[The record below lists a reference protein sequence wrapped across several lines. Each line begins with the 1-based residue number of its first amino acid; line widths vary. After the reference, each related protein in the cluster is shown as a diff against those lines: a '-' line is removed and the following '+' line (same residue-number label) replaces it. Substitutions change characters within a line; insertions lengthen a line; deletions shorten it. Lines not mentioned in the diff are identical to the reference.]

1 MPMVRLGDSAAEDV
15 GTEKALPSATGE
27 IGKQRPHPTLPTRLH
42 SVARGVGNYWL
53 LALIILVW
61 QLISSANPS
70 LQLMLPAPSA
80 VVQAGW
86 ELFRDGT
93 LVHDAWVSLLRVFTA
108 VGVAC
113 VIGIPLGAAMGGISA
128 FRSSVDPVLEFIRPI
143 PPLAWIPLAILW
155 FGISER
161 EIDFIIFL
169 AAFFPI
175 ILNAAAGIRDVDPH
189 VVRAARTLGASTF
202 VVFWTVYVPAALG
215 QIVVGIR
222 VGVGIGWMALVAG
235 ELVGATSGLGFL
247 ISQGR
252 MVFRSDYIL
261 LGMVTIG
268 LIGLALDGVIRGIAA
283 ALMPW
288 KR

>member
-1 MPMVRLGDSAAEDV
+1 VI
-15 GTEKALPSATGE
+15 AL
-27 IGKQRPHPTLPTRLH
+27 
-42 SVARGVGNYWL
+42 
-53 LALIILVW
+53 W
-61 QLISSANPS
+61 QLISQSNES

-80 VVQAGW
+80 VLAAAW
-86 ELFRDGT
+86 ELLRNGT
-93 LVHDAWVSLLRVFTA
+93 LVHDAWVSLLRVFSA
-108 VGVAC
+108 VGAGC
-113 VIGIPLGAAMGGISA
+113 LIGIPLGAAMGGIPA
-128 FRSSVDPVLEFIRPI
+128 FRSSVDPVIEFIRPI

-175 ILNAAAGIRDVDPH
+175 VLNAAAGIRDVDPL
-189 VVRAARTLGASTF
+189 VVRAARSLGASPF
-202 VVFWTVYVPAALG
+202 VVFWTVYVPSALG
-215 QIVVGIR
+215 QIIVGIR
-222 VGVGIGWMALVAG
+222 IGVGIGWMALVAG

-268 LIGLALDGVIRGIAA
+268 VIGLALDGIIRATAA

-288 KR
+288 KE

>member
-1 MPMVRLGDSAAEDV
+1 MLRLHQTAGDVRTDTSVDAVFAAAAV
-15 GTEKALPSATGE
+15 SSRAARRARTTVRR
-27 IGKQRPHPTLPTRLH
+27 IGKF
-42 SVARGVGNYWL
+42 WL
-53 LALIILVW
+53 LALFLVTW

-70 LQLMLPAPSA
+70 LQLLLPPPSS
-80 VVQAGW
+80 VLTAGW
-86 ELFRDGT
+86 ELLKNGVLLQDIG
-93 LVHDAWVSLLRVFTA
+93 VSLTRVFTA
-108 VGVAC
+108 VGIAAL
-113 VIGIPLGAAMGGISA
+113 IGIPLGAAMGGIPS
-128 FRSSVDPVLEFIRPI
+128 FRWSFDPLLEFIRPI

-175 ILNAAAGIRDVDPH
+175 VLNSAAGIRDVDQH
-189 VVRAARTLGASTF
+189 LVRAARSLGANPF
-202 VVFWTVYVPAALG
+202 VVFWTVYVPSALSH
-215 QIVVGIR
+215 IIIGIR
-222 VGVGIGWMALVAG
+222 TGMGIGWMALVAG
-235 ELVGATSGLGFL
+235 ELVGATTGLGFL

-268 LIGLALDGVIRGIAA
+268 VLGLALDGLIRGISA

>member
-1 MPMVRLGDSAAEDV
+1 MLRLQGSAGGASSDATV
-15 GTEKALPSATGE
+15 DAMLAPAATGSPGTRRIRKIALR
-27 IGKQRPHPTLPTRLH
+27 IGKF
-42 SVARGVGNYWL
+42 WL
-53 LALIILVW
+53 LALFLIVW
-61 QLISSANPS
+61 QLISGANSS
-70 LQLMLPAPSA
+70 LQLLLPPPSA
-80 VVQAGW
+80 VLMAGW
-86 ELFRDGT
+86 ELLQNGVLLQDIG
-93 LVHDAWVSLLRVFTA
+93 VSLTRVFTA
-108 VGVAC
+108 VGIAAL
-113 VIGIPLGAAMGGISA
+113 IGIPLGAAMGGLPA
-128 FRSSVDPVLEFIRPI
+128 FRWSFDPLLEFIRPI

-155 FGISER
+155 FGISEK

-175 ILNAAAGIRDVDPH
+175 VLNSAAGFRDVDMLL
-189 VVRAARTLGASTF
+189 VRAARSLGANPF
-202 VVFWTVYVPAALG
+202 VVFWTVYVPAALSH
-215 QIVVGIR
+215 IITGIR
-222 VGVGIGWMALVAG
+222 TGMGIGWMALVAG

-268 LIGLALDGVIRGIAA
+268 ILGLALDGLIRGVST